1 MFLFS
6 DELPSESAGG
16 VRSKFDLAEVED
28 NASALDAASGGGADA
43 SNKRVPLDTLAK
55 LFPQTKRATLISTL
69 DRCDGDVPIAIEQL
83 VYHNKNPQPES
94 STNEANNTEGGGAPA
109 QHKRKFFNDHSGR

>member
-1 MFLFS
+1 M
-6 DELPSESAGG
+6 
-16 VRSKFDLAEVED
+16 ED